1 VTTICTNTIMINTLS
16 KTILFIPGAFL
27 ADDCWNNW
35 RSYFETKGYTTIATP
50 WPHKNAPPES
60 LRNNVVENT
69 IASVRLT
76 ELLDHYTAILRSL
89 PDTPILIGHSVGGL
103 IVQLLL
109 QRGLGAA
116 GIALH
121 SFPPRRTSPFPFSFT
136 RSWWELLGFFS
147 PAKENYL
154 LPFKKWKHSVANG
167 IDCELAKDLYYRY
180 AVPESKRLIRDLF
193 IGRARIN
200 FSSPHAALL
209 LVSGGKDRM
218 IPAHLNYKNF
228 TSYTTRYSTTDY
240 VNFTGHNHLV
250 FDDPEYKEIA
260 DYILFWLSRI

>member
-1 VTTICTNTIMINTLS
+1 MINALS

-27 ADDCWNNW
+27 AADCWNDWKN
-35 RSYFETKGYTTIATP
+35 YFDQKGYTTIAAP

-60 LRNNVVENT
+60 LRNNDIENT
-69 IASVRLT
+69 IATVRLP
-76 ELLDHYTAILRSL
+76 ELLDYYTAIVSSL
-89 PDTPILIGHSVGGL
+89 PGTPILIGHSVGGL

-121 SFPPRRTSPFPFSFT
+121 SFPPRRTSPFPFSFI
-136 RSWWELLGFFS
+136 RAWWEPLGFFT

-154 LPFKKWKHSVANG
+154 LPFKKWNSSVANG
-167 IDCELAKDLYYRY
+167 MDSELVKDLYYRY

-193 IGRARIN
+193 TGRARIN
-200 FSSPHAALL
+200 FSSPHAPLL
-209 LVSGGKDRM
+209 LISGGKDRL
-218 IPAHLNYKNF
+218 IPPHINYKNF
-228 TSYTTRYSTTDY
+228 TNYTTRYSTTDY

-260 DYILFWLSRI
+260 DYILFWLNRI